1 MKDCIFCKIA
11 NKEIP
16 SSLVYEDEYTVA
28 FNDLSPQ
35 APTHILVIPKKHFA
49 SLNELDEEKI
59 MSALFVAVK
68 NVVKKL
74 IDANENALRLVA
86 LDEAFAGVDE
96 LNIREMFGIM
106 NSLEL
111 DYILTSQSLWG
122 DYDVIKD
129 LAIANLIRPKNSQ
142 VVGVQRYRWNGK
154 ERQIILDKEIKHDA
168 ITIF

>member
-1 MKDCIFCKIA
+1 MEDCIFCKIA

-35 APTHILVIPKKHFA
+35 APTHILVIPKKHFE

-74 IDANENALRLVA
+74 NIKEYRTVINTGES
-86 LDEAFAGVDE
+86 AGQTVFHIH
-96 LNIREMFGIM
+96 LH
-106 NSLEL
+106 
-111 DYILTSQSLWG
+111 ILAG
-122 DYDVIKD
+122 
-129 LAIANLIRPKNSQ
+129 RPLKWPP
-142 VVGVQRYRWNGK
+142 G
-154 ERQIILDKEIKHDA
+154 
-168 ITIF
+168 